1 MVLKLNPCVKILKKS
16 SKIGLFSG
24 DQMFLRVSPK
34 LTMRT
39 SASIDILGNSTQ

>member
-24 DQMFLRVSPK
+24 DQMFLRVSPE